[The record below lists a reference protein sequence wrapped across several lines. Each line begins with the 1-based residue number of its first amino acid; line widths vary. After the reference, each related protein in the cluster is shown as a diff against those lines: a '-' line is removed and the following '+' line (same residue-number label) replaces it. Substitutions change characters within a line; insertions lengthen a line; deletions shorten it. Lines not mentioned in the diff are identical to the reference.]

1 MSMFKSKIII
11 CPKCNNENKVVVWKS
26 ITVDENLEIKE
37 QIKNE
42 KLFEIKCEKCGE
54 YFDLEYNFLYHDATN
69 EFMVW
74 YFPWGKYNL
83 KAEEKKLNEKIKIKL
98 YDNLRIV
105 DSKIALKEKIYIF
118 EDNLNDIVI
127 EIIKRVILEKME
139 ESNVRIFYLEKKNG
153 LLYFSLS
160 NNISATFP
168 YSSYIKI
175 LNDYKIEKTKDFTII
190 DDSTFFNYVSEK

>member
-1 MSMFKSKIII
+1 
-11 CPKCNNENKVVVWKS
+11 
-26 ITVDENLEIKE
+26 
-37 QIKNE
+37 
-42 KLFEIKCEKCGE
+42 
-54 YFDLEYNFLYHDATN
+54 
-69 EFMVW
+69 MVW

-175 LNDYKIEKTKDFTII
+175 LNDYKIEKPKDFTII

>member
-1 MSMFKSKIII
+1 M
-11 CPKCNNENKVVVWKS
+11 
-26 ITVDENLEIKE
+26 D
-37 QIKNE
+37 
-42 KLFEIKCEKCGE
+42 
-54 YFDLEYNFLYHDATN
+54 H
-69 EFMVW
+69 
-74 YFPWGKYNL
+74 
-83 KAEEKKLNEKIKIKL
+83 EKIKIKL